1 VESVHPICQRILT
14 MRIPELFTN
23 LTIRTRLAGG
33 FTILLS
39 LTILVGVVGDQALDS
54 FSQRSNIVAMLG
66 QVNTGLTEARVEEK
80 NFLLTG
86 DVDAVTKTQAQGDR
100 VLELTNDIKPLLA
113 ITEDIDILGRIQSD
127 VKQYQRLMGEVE
139 ENISEREE
147 ALEHLETAAR
157 ILGSSLKAHSSLFF
171 ASAMFED
178 MRRSE
183 RKFLIESDETSV
195 KTYFDDAKRI
205 QAPLKS
211 ASISDE
217 DKAGINQALTNYV
230 NGFQTVVTLTES
242 GNRLS
247 DEMVSTA
254 RNAIASADRLR
265 TRQSE
270 KMGSE
275 RQRASG
281 LITGATGIALALG
294 ILMAYLITRAIVAP
308 INQAVAAASEVASGN
323 LTVDIRATGTNEIG
337 RLMAALATMVTSLR
351 ELVRSIKSGSS
362 DIATSAEE
370 LSTVTSQSSDGIN
383 RQKQETDQVATA
395 MNEMTAT
402 VTEIAKSAEQAL
414 GVATDAASQA
424 TDGEREVR
432 ETVDQVNSL
441 AREVSQSL
449 EKIEGLQKETANIGT
464 VLDVIKSVAEQTNL
478 LALNAAI
485 EAARAGEQGRGF
497 AVVAD
502 EVRSLAQRTQASA
515 QEIETLVTAL
525 QNSAGNSVSAMK
537 SSTTMASNTLERAA
551 ATGQTIERIA
561 LAVEDSKQYN
571 NQIATAAE
579 QQTSVAE
586 EISQN
591 ITRIR
596 DVTDQSATSS
606 RQTASSSNELARLG
620 SELQSLVSRFRL

>member
-1 VESVHPICQRILT
+1 

-86 DVDAVTKTQAQGDR
+86 EADAVAKTQAQGDR
-100 VLELTNDIKPLLA
+100 VLELTNDIEPLLA

-127 VKQYQRLMGEVE
+127 VKQYQRLMGDVE

-147 ALEHLETAAR
+147 ALKQLETAAR

-183 RKFLIESDETSV
+183 RTFLIESDETSV
-195 KTYFDDAKRI
+195 KAYFDDAKRI

-211 ASISDE
+211 ASISDG

-242 GNRLS
+242 GSRLS

-254 RNAIASADRLR
+254 RNAIASADQLR

-275 RQRASG
+275 RQQASG

-294 ILMAYLITRAIVAP
+294 ILMACLLY
-308 INQAVAAASEVASGN
+308 
-323 LTVDIRATGTNEIG
+323 
-337 RLMAALATMVTSLR
+337 TS
-351 ELVRSIKSGSS
+351 
-362 DIATSAEE
+362 
-370 LSTVTSQSSDGIN
+370 
-383 RQKQETDQVATA
+383 
-395 MNEMTAT
+395 
-402 VTEIAKSAEQAL
+402 
-414 GVATDAASQA
+414 DAA
-424 TDGEREVR
+424 
-432 ETVDQVNSL
+432 
-441 AREVSQSL
+441 
-449 EKIEGLQKETANIGT
+449 
-464 VLDVIKSVAEQTNL
+464 
-478 LALNAAI
+478 
-485 EAARAGEQGRGF
+485 
-497 AVVAD
+497 D
-502 EVRSLAQRTQASA
+502 E
-515 QEIETLVTAL
+515 
-525 QNSAGNSVSAMK
+525 
-537 SSTTMASNTLERAA
+537 
-551 ATGQTIERIA
+551 
-561 LAVEDSKQYN
+561 
-571 NQIATAAE
+571 
-579 QQTSVAE
+579 
-586 EISQN
+586 
-591 ITRIR
+591 
-596 DVTDQSATSS
+596 
-606 RQTASSSNELARLG
+606 
-620 SELQSLVSRFRL
+620 

>member
-1 VESVHPICQRILT
+1 

-23 LTIRTRLAGG
+23 LSIRTRLAGG

-54 FSQRSNIVAMLG
+54 FSQRSNIVAILG

-86 DVDAVTKTQAQGDR
+86 EADAVAKTQAHGDR
-100 VLELTNDIKPLLA
+100 VLELTNDIKPLLV

-183 RKFLIESDETSV
+183 RKFLIENDETSV
-195 KTYFDDAKRI
+195 KAYFDDAKRI

-230 NGFQTVVTLTES
+230 NGFRTVVTLTES
-242 GNRLS
+242 ESQLS
-247 DEMVSTA
+247 DEMVNTA

-265 TRQSE
+265 TRQSD

-351 ELVRSIKSGSS
+351 ELVSSIKSGSS

-370 LSTVTSQSSDGIN
+370 LSTVTGQSSDGIN

-449 EKIEGLQKETANIGT
+449 ETIEGLQKDAANIGT

-502 EVRSLAQRTQASA
+502 EVRSLAQRTQTSA

-525 QNSAGNSVSAMK
+525 QNSAGNSVSAMT
-537 SSTTMASNTLERAA
+537 SSTTMASKTLERAA

-596 DVTDQSATSS
+596 DVTDQSAASS

-620 SELQSLVSRFRL
+620 SELQNLVSRFRL

>member
-1 VESVHPICQRILT
+1 

-620 SELQSLVSRFRL
+620 SELQSLV

>member
-1 VESVHPICQRILT
+1 

-449 EKIEGLQKETANIGT
+449 ETIEGLQKETANIGT

>member
-1 VESVHPICQRILT
+1 

-127 VKQYQRLMGEVE
+127 VKQYQRLMWEVE

>member
-1 VESVHPICQRILT
+1 
-14 MRIPELFTN
+14 MRVPELFTN
-23 LTIRTRLAGG
+23 MTIRTLLAGG
-33 FTILLS
+33 FSILLL
-39 LTILVGVVGDQALDS
+39 LTIVVGVVGDRALDRY
-54 FSQRSNIVAMLG
+54 SQRSNIVAMLG

-86 DVDAVTKTQAQGDR
+86 EADAVTENRAQGDR
-100 VLELTNDIKPLLA
+100 VLELTNDIKPLLSDN
-113 ITEDIDILGRIQSD
+113 EDIDTLGSIQAD
-127 VKQYQRLMGEVE
+127 VKRYQQLMVEVE

-147 ALEHLETAAR
+147 ALDRLETSAR
-157 ILGSSLKAHSSLFF
+157 IFGSSLKAHSSLFF

-183 RKFLIESDETSV
+183 RKFLIENDEASV
-195 KTYFDDAKRI
+195 QAYLDDAKRI

-211 ASISDE
+211 ASITDE
-217 DKAGINQALTNYV
+217 EKAQINEALDTYV
-230 NGFQTVVTLTES
+230 EEFRTVVTLTGSER
-242 GNRLS
+242 RLS

-254 RNAIASADRLR
+254 RNAIKSADRLR
-265 TRQSE
+265 AHQSDQMESDRQ
-270 KMGSE
+270 
-275 RQRASG
+275 QASG
-281 LITGATGIALALG
+281 LIFGATGIAVVLG
-294 ILMAYLITRAIVAP
+294 ILMAYLITRAIVSP
-308 INQAVAAASEVASGN
+308 IKQAVAAASEVASGN
-323 LTVDIRATGTNEIG
+323 LTVNINATGTNEIG
-337 RLMAALATMVTSLR
+337 RLMAALATMVTNLR
-351 ELVRSIKSGSS
+351 ELVRSIESGASN
-362 DIATSAEE
+362 IAASAEE
-370 LSTVTSQSSDGIN
+370 LSMVTGQTSDGIN

-402 VTEIAKSAEQAL
+402 VAEIAKSAEQAL
-414 GVATDAASQA
+414 EVATDAASQA

-432 ETVDQVNSL
+432 ETVDQVNNL
-441 AREVSQSL
+441 AREVSQSM
-449 EKIEGLQKETANIGT
+449 ETIEGLQKETANIGT

-502 EVRSLAQRTQASA
+502 EVRSLAQRTQTSA

-525 QNSAGNSVSAMK
+525 QNSAGNSVSAMG
-537 SSTTMASNTLERAA
+537 SSTTMASNTLERAT
-551 ATGQTIERIA
+551 ATGKTIERIA
-561 LAVEDSKQYN
+561 RAVEDSKQYN

-606 RQTASSSNELARLG
+606 NQTASSSNELARLG

>member
-1 VESVHPICQRILT
+1 

-596 DVTDQSATSS
+596 DVTDQSAASS